1 MISHTHQTHHWIIGS
16 IIFAAIFL
24 TGCETTNPH
33 APLVNKPTLV
43 DTCEDT
49 IYRSTPQDPQ
59 ASLICAQTLGL
70 WQE

>member
-16 IIFAAIFL
+16 IIFAAILL

-33 APLVNKPTLV
+33 APINQRNLV

-49 IYRSTPQDPQ
+49 IYRSTLKDPK
-59 ASLICAQTLGL
+59 ASLTCAQTLGL